1 MTKVFISLP
10 MKNKTRAEIL
20 TEQKKI
26 LARVYEELGES
37 VMLVESYM
45 RELYSQKPL
54 ECLGENI
61 KRIAHADYVVFAD
74 GWENS
79 RGCVIERMC
88 AEKYGV
94 PILELESYQKNEDD
108 FTCYHI

>member
-1 MTKVFISLP
+1 MTKVFVSMP
-10 MKNKTRAEIL
+10 MKDKLRSEIV
-20 TEQKKI
+20 TEQGKI
-26 LARVYEELGES
+26 LARVNEKLGEP

-61 KRIAHADYVVFAD
+61 KRMAHADYAVFAD

-79 RGCVIERMC
+79 RGCFIERMC
-88 AEKYGV
+88 AEKYG
-94 PILELESYQKNEDD
+94 IEIIE
-108 FTCYHI
+108 I